1 MLQPALVRVALFASL
16 ALLIAAPSAP
26 DDLTPSSRPVVQRPV
41 HTYSIVAR
49 DPDTG
54 QMGVAVQSHW
64 FSVGSIVSW
73 AEAGVGAVATQ
84 SLVDV
89 TYGPLAL
96 EMMKAG
102 RDPKKTLEAL
112 KKADEAP
119 NVRQVGLVDA
129 QGRVAAHTGDHCI
142 PKAGHRTGDG
152 YTVQANLMEKDTVW
166 GAMAEAYENAE
177 GDLAD
182 RMIAALEAAQ
192 AEKGDIRGMQ
202 SASILIVAAKATGR
216 PWEDRIMDLR
226 VEDHPDPVNELKRLV
241 MVHRA
246 YEHMNAGDL
255 AMEHGDTE
263 AARREYGAAEALIPE
278 NVEMTYWHA
287 IALANAGELEE
298 SLPLFKR
305 VFEQDANWATLTPRL
320 VSVDLLDV
328 NDNQLRRILSQAP

>member
-1 MLQPALVRVALFASL
+1 MLQPALFRVALFASC
-16 ALLIAAPSAP
+16 ALLIAVPSSS
-26 DDLTPSSRPVVQRPV
+26 DDGAPSSRPVVQRPV

-49 DPDTG
+49 DPETG

-96 EMMKAG
+96 EMMRAG
-102 RDPKKTLEAL
+102 RSPEKTLEAL

-119 NVRQVGLVDA
+119 DVRQVGIVDA
-129 QGRVAAHTGDHCI
+129 EGRVAAHTGDHCI
-142 PKAGHRTGDG
+142 PMAGHRVGDG

-166 GAMAEAYENAE
+166 DAMARAYESSQ

-202 SASILIVAAKATGR
+202 SASILIVAAEATGR

-246 YEHMNAGDL
+246 YDHMNAGDL

-263 AARREYGAAEALIPE
+263 AAKREYGAAEALIPE
-278 NVEMTYWHA
+278 NVEMVYWHA
-287 IALANAGELEE
+287 IALANAGEFDA

-305 VFEQDANWATLTPRL
+305 VFERDANWAILTPRL
-320 VSVDLLDV
+320 VSVNLLNV
-328 NDNQLRRILSQAP
+328 TDNQLRQIVSQAP